1 MIEMQNLIE
10 LAKQIASIIEEYEHA
25 RVISH
30 NDADGI
36 SSAAII
42 CQALLRKGIPYHL
55 TIIGRLDET
64 IAEMVN
70 ETTSDDDIVI
80 FCDMGSGQSEII
92 EKVEQDVIVIDHH
105 KPVGDSPAKAM
116 INPHMVGIDGAV
128 HLCAATTTYLVAKA
142 LDEENIDLAGL
153 AIAGAVG
160 DKQLF
165 ETANKVILDEAVEAG
180 IVSVKKGLK
189 VGGGDVADILENT
202 PEPYLE
208 ITGER
213 EKIDQFLKMLDIHGN
228 IDSLDTE
235 QLQKLT
241 STIALKLTKT
251 ASPEAIDAAIG
262 DVYILN
268 REVVRNA
275 YDLVAI
281 MNTCGKQ
288 KVPGLAI
295 ALCMKD
301 ESALEEAQDITLKS
315 QKAIIAD
322 IKKAEELLQKG
333 KNIYYLSGKE
343 LESTGMVAS
352 TIIRYVH
359 PDMPFIA
366 INEVE
371 GVIKISGRGSR
382 ELVEKGLDLAYA
394 MRTAA
399 SSVGGDGGGHSVASG
414 ASIPLGKTEEFI
426 ALVNDIVGEQLS

>member
-1 MIEMQNLIE
+1 MIEMQKMVE
-10 LAKQIASIIEEYEHA
+10 LAKQIAGIIEEYKHA

-55 TIIGRLDET
+55 TIVGRLDDSV
-64 IAEMVN
+64 AELVN
-70 ETTSDDDIVI
+70 ETASDGDVVI
-80 FCDMGSGQSEII
+80 FCDMGSGQPEII
-92 EKVEQDVIVIDHH
+92 EKVENDVIVIDHH

-116 INPHMVGIDGAV
+116 INPHMAGIDGAV
-128 HLCAATTTYLVAKA
+128 HLCAATTTYLVAKS
-142 LDEENIDLAGL
+142 LNEENVDLAGL

-165 ETANKVILDEAVEAG
+165 ETANRIILNEAVEAG
-180 IVSVKKGLK
+180 VVSVKKGLK
-189 VGGGDVADILENT
+189 VGSGDIADILENT
-202 PEPYLE
+202 PEPYLD
-208 ITGER
+208 ITGDR
-213 EKIDQFLKMLDIHGN
+213 EKIDTFLEMLDISGD
-228 IDSLDTE
+228 IDSLSAE

-241 STIALKLTKT
+241 STIALKLTKN
-251 ASPEAIDAAIG
+251 ASPEAIEAAIG

-268 REVVRNA
+268 KEVVRNV

-288 KVPGLAI
+288 EVPGLAV

-301 ESALEEAQDITLKS
+301 DSTLEEAQEITLKS

-322 IKKAEELLQKG
+322 IKKAEEMLKKA
-333 KNIYYLSGKE
+333 KNIYYLSGKD

-366 INEVE
+366 VNEVE
-371 GVIKISGRGSR
+371 GIIKISGRGTR
-382 ELVEKGLDLAYA
+382 ELVARGLDLAYA
-394 MRTAA
+394 LRTAA
-399 SSVGGDGGGHSVASG
+399 SSVGGDGGGHSIASG
-414 ASIPLGKTEEFI
+414 ASIPLDRTEDFI
-426 ALVNDIVGEQLS
+426 SLVDDIVGEQLN